1 MIQQIM
7 VRNRPMMRVLP
18 DRATMAVMSLD
29 ARPVTVM
36 QPAMIPAIAQAT
48 ATVMVPLPPASSA
61 SRNFSGVRRLSLLI
75 TPTMIAA
82 MMDRAAAFCMV

>member
-1 MIQQIM
+1 MI
-7 VRNRPMMRVLP
+7 RVLP
-18 DRATMAVMSLD
+18 ERATIAVMSLE

-36 QPAMIPAIAQAT
+36 QPAMTPAIEQAT
-48 ATVMVPLPPASSA
+48 ATVMVPLPPASRA
-61 SRNFSGVRRLSLLI
+61 SRNFAGVRRLSLLI